1 MPYLISPTY
10 TTRLSRRFHVDTAY
24 TVIKLPDGTY
34 VNTENFKYDDPRWA
48 GALAVYLGGRYN
60 PVDQTE
66 ADLLF
71 EAGYELGDYTP
82 SGFRFGEGGFGEGT
96 FGG

>member
-10 TTRLSRRFHVDTAY
+10 TTRRDRRFHVDTAF
-24 TVIKLPDGTY
+24 TVVKLADGSY
-34 VNTENFKYDDPRWA
+34 VNTDNYKADDPRWA

-60 PVDQTE
+60 PVEQAE
-66 ADLLF
+66 ADALYS
-71 EAGYELGDYTP
+71 AGYELGDFTP
-82 SGFRFGEGGFGEGT
+82 SSFPFGSGGFGQGG